1 MDVPRDVCA
10 SAAGSLFF
18 LLALIRGL
26 RIERTRA
33 LRHATLVRLGA
44 RSSSR
49 HPVPRWVVRLAWLG
63 ALALVSVGV
72 ALLYWR
78 AWGSL
83 PV

>member
-1 MDVPRDVCA
+1 VDVPRVVCA

-44 RSSSR
+44 RSSTSMA
-49 HPVPRWVVRLAWLG
+49 PRWVVRLAWLG

-78 AWGSL
+78 AWGTL